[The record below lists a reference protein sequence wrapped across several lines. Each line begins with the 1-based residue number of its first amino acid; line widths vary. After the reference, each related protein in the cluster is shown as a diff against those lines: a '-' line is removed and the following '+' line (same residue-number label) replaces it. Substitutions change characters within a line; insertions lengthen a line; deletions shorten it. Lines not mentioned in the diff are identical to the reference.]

1 MTTHTH
7 DTHAGKTRTTARVA
21 PRPGD
26 RELAIARHAVLA
38 AGFLVLLAALL
49 THIGG

>member
-1 MTTHTH
+1 MTTTRH
-7 DTHAGKTRTTARVA
+7 DRHAGKPRAAARA
-21 PRPGD
+21 AARSTD
-26 RELAIARHAVLA
+26 REMALARHAVLA